1 MKLLLR
7 RSCWMILWAAV
18 ATTASNLYALP
29 PHRKPV
35 RGGNLEP
42 AGHRVLRKY
51 SETDHMPSLF
61 SEEEETYDRY
71 AACLAAT
78 EGLRRLRDRDITDEM
93 HAATDAE
100 DAKQKRKQIA
110 AQYVQNSGKV
120 LRALGMSVSEFNELG
135 KVIAKNDRLKEKVVE
150 QAYLYRMAAAIHLDR
165 SPLPEKLKGES
176 TGKEYLS
183 NFQRDKVQLFC
194 ESMNEIERLRT
205 GQVDRLKRA
214 LQVDDF
220 PANINISDPTLL
232 PFLNP
237 KVRAVV
243 EAFPLQAES
252 IVKKHGLN
260 SEEFNEMLHASKSNP
275 IFRWKVQKHLKL
287 EHNVNDDKAGET
299 ASAGSPAAP
308 PSEPQSAV
316 PQQRQ
321 RPSAAQRQEYGPS
334 QGLEYPPQRTAP
346 PQQQQ
351 RPVQQ
356 RPGPAFQQRPAL

>member
-1 MKLLLR
+1 
-7 RSCWMILWAAV
+7 MI
-18 ATTASNLYALP
+18 
-29 PHRKPV
+29 
-35 RGGNLEP
+35 
-42 AGHRVLRKY
+42 
-51 SETDHMPSLF
+51 
-61 SEEEETYDRY
+61 
-71 AACLAAT
+71 
-78 EGLRRLRDRDITDEM
+78 
-93 HAATDAE
+93 AE
-100 DAKQKRKQIA
+100 IGQ
-110 AQYVQNSGKV
+110 
-120 LRALGMSVSEFNELG
+120 
-135 KVIAKNDRLKEKVVE
+135 VVE

-205 GQVDRLKRA
+205 GQIDRLKRA

-260 SEEFNEMLHASKSNP
+260 SEEFNDMLHASKSNP

-287 EHNVNDDKAGET
+287 DHNVGADKVGET
-299 ASAGSPAAP
+299 ASGAATAAP
-308 PSEPQSAV
+308 PSEPQPAV

-321 RPSAAQRQEYGPS
+321 RPPATQRQDFAPPGFEYA
-334 QGLEYPPQRTAP
+334 PQRTAP
-346 PQQQQ
+346 PSLQQQQ
-351 RPVQQ
+351 DRPLQQ
-356 RPGPAFQQRPAL
+356 RPGAVPLQQRPAPRY